1 MPPYEKTLVVY
12 LDILG
17 FRELINESA
26 ADHAKV
32 TEIIQILNVMKRQ
45 ASLGA
50 TPYNSK
56 QIDVKTFSDL
66 VIRASRLPEG
76 DSVAMQITMETLI
89 LAAIQCE
96 LLLTNNILVRGGI
109 CFDDLYIN
117 DHVVFGPALVKAYH
131 HAEQMAVF
139 PRIVV
144 DPKIIDLEKRDP
156 TIPILNT
163 FVIRGDDGAYFI
175 DYLFAAYS
183 NWQIL
188 IFDDKWEALR
198 KHKERVEEKL
208 RELPSKGERAK
219 HKALW
224 LALYH
229 NSVLKRLGQRTSDIQ
244 EKLSSLLITE
254 EQLRI

>member
-1 MPPYEKTLVVY
+1 MSSYVQTLVVY

-17 FRELINESA
+17 FKELIKESST
-26 ADHAKV
+26 DQTKI

-50 TPYNSK
+50 TKENSK

-76 DSVAMQITMETLI
+76 DSIAMQITMEVMI

-96 LLLTNNILVRGGI
+96 LLLTNNVLVRGGI
-109 CFDDLYIN
+109 CLDDLYIN
-117 DHVVFGPALVKAYH
+117 EDVVFGPALVKAYH

-144 DPKIIDLEKRDP
+144 DPRIIDLEKHDS

-163 FVIRGDDGAYFI
+163 FIIRGDDGAYFI

-188 IFDDKWEALR
+188 IFDNKWDALR
-198 KHKERVEEKL
+198 IHKERVEEKL
-208 RELPSKGERAK
+208 KELPLKGERAK

-229 NSVLKRLGQRTSDIQ
+229 NSVLKRLAQRMPDIQ
-244 EKLSSLLITE
+244 EKLLPLFVTE
-254 EQLRI
+254 QQLRI

>member
-1 MPPYEKTLVVY
+1 MRPYEQTLVVY

-17 FRELINESA
+17 FKQLIAESA
-26 ADHAKV
+26 TNPEKAA
-32 TEIIQILNVMKRQ
+32 EIVHILAVMKKQ

-50 TPYNSK
+50 TKENSK

-66 VIRASRLPEG
+66 VVRASRLPEG
-76 DSVAMQITMETLI
+76 DSIAMQITMEVLI

-96 LLLTNNILVRGGI
+96 LLLTNNVLVRGGV
-109 CFDDLYIN
+109 CLDDLYVN
-117 DHVVFGPALVKAYH
+117 EDVVFGPALVQAYH

-144 DPKIIDLEKRDP
+144 DSRIIDVEKQDA

-188 IFDDKWEALR
+188 IFDDKWDTLR
-198 KHKERVEEKL
+198 IHKERVEEKL
-208 RELPSKGERAK
+208 RELPLKGERAK

-229 NSVLKRLGQRTSDIQ
+229 NSVLERLGRRTPDIK
-244 EKLSSLLITE
+244 EKLAKLFITE
-254 EQLRI
+254 EQIRI